1 VHLPPRQTLSAALVL
16 ASFVAAGC
24 AHAPPPDF
32 APDPGLV
39 AQVREIRILTTY
51 PRVCP
56 GGVIQANYEALLAD
70 GSLVP
75 FARTYDKN
83 HPPRLHVV
91 FLELTSAD
99 AVPQVDGDWSTN
111 GDPLATVNTGFRLT
125 VTLRAKSSVTRTLVV
140 PPDYSCMRRAF
151 VFTGNAGGPGEPGE
165 NGLDITVRLAQLHS
179 QFYDHLFVVGF
190 QIGLAQPFY
199 GLYDAST
206 APPISWLVIESRGG
220 RGGAGVAG
228 ANGTDGTAG
237 TSGCPAQPGGPGGN
251 GGPGGPGSTGGRGG
265 RISIIVPADNPLL
278 AGIIDAHSP
287 GGPGGPGGAGGT
299 GGKGGKGGQG
309 TVDAYKRPCPNAS
322 DGSPGQNGIAG
333 ANGSAGPAGARSLVV
348 TLPTKDLFGLQVPPG
363 LGSLLEQLQR
373 RP

>member
-1 VHLPPRQTLSAALVL
+1 VRRLLLPALAI
-16 ASFVAAGC
+16 ASFVTAGC

-39 AQVREIRILTTY
+39 AQVREIRVLTTY

-75 FARTYDKN
+75 FSRTYDKD

-91 FLELTSAD
+91 FLERTSPD
-99 AVPQVDGDWSTN
+99 AVPLEYGDWSTN

-125 VTLRAKSSVTRTLVV
+125 VTLRAKSSVARTVVV
-140 PPDYSCMRRAF
+140 PPDYTCMRRAF
-151 VFTGNAGGPGEPGE
+151 VFTAGAGGPGEPGE
-165 NGLDITVRLAQLHS
+165 NGLDITVRLAALRS
-179 QFYDHLFVVGF
+179 PFYQQLFVVGF

-206 APPISWLVIESRGG
+206 VPPVSWLVIESRGG
-220 RGGAGVAG
+220 RGSTGVAG

-237 TSGCPAQPGGPGGN
+237 ASGCPAQPGGPGGAGSP
-251 GGPGGPGSTGGRGG
+251 GGPGGAGGRGG

-278 AGIIDAHSP
+278 AGIIDARSP
-287 GGPGGPGGAGGT
+287 GGPGGQGGPGGT

-309 TVDAYKRPCPNAS
+309 TVDANKRPCPNAA
-322 DGSPGQNGIAG
+322 DGTSGQNGVAG
-333 ANGSAGPAGARSLVV
+333 AAGSAGPAGARSLVV
-348 TLPTKDLFGLQVPPG
+348 TLPTKEIFGLQVPPG